1 MVATGRAEVMIDP
14 AMNAWDAAALVP
26 IIEEAGG
33 HYVDWNGNPTIYSG
47 NGLSVVP
54 GLKDEILQRLKQ

>member
-1 MVATGRAEVMIDP
+1 
-14 AMNAWDAAALVP
+14 MNAWDAAALVP
-26 IIEEAGG
+26 IIQEAGG

-54 GLKDEILQRLKQ
+54 GLKDEILRRLK